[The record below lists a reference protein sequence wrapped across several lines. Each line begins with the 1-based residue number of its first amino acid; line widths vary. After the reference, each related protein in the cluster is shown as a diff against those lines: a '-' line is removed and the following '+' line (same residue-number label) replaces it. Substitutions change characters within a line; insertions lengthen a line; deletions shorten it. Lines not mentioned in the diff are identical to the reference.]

1 MTAKHLQDLLRNVQ
15 GGTGASNVALLASWR
30 SARAQARYAYETWQR
45 EGGAAAYA
53 AYLAA
58 EDRADAALEALRLH
72 GRGEEAA

>member
-1 MTAKHLQDLLRNVQ
+1 MTAKHLEELLRNVQ
-15 GGTGASNVALLASWR
+15 GGAGASNAARLASWR

-58 EDRADAALEALRLH
+58 EDRADAALAALRLQ